1 MILLSENIASCL
13 STKSKYFT
21 YLYYKMKMDSIVDRK
36 ETEKYRYKNIEQN
49 KTHLEHVSGG
59 LTIYYLSFNRF

>member
-1 MILLSENIASCL
+1 
-13 STKSKYFT
+13 
-21 YLYYKMKMDSIVDRK
+21 MDSIVDRK